1 MYLIKEPEIPMSDFV
16 LIWSPL
22 IVIDMFMNIGIRTW
36 VYTSS
41 LGSNAA
47 LIKCA
52 LFMALTSIFG

>member
-1 MYLIKEPEIPMSDFV
+1 MSDFV